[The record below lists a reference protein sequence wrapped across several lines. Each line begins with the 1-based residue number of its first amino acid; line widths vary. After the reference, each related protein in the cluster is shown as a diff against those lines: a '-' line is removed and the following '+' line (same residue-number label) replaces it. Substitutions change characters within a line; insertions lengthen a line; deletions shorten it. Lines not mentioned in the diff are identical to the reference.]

1 MRKSLINKL
10 PPAKN
15 TSIQVARVQT
25 IDNIFSLV
33 KKGVRDS
40 VPQADLIAWSLI
52 DRDEIKTCYN
62 VWEFLK
68 KNVRYEK
75 EGKELQTIKTLSRLL
90 TQDKKG
96 DCKHFSTATAS
107 LLTALKIPFVYRL
120 VSFNYY
126 APTPTHIY
134 IVAKINGE
142 EIPIDCVLN
151 KFNSEPAY
159 KYKTDYKC

>member
-1 MRKSLINKL
+1 MNTLVNKL
-10 PPAKN
+10 PQSKN
-15 TSIQVARVQT
+15 TSLHIARVQS
-25 IDNIFSLV
+25 IENIFSLV
-33 KKGVRDS
+33 KRGVRDS
-40 VPQADLIAWSLI
+40 VPQAQKIAWGLA
-52 DRDEIKTCYN
+52 DRDKIKTCFN

-68 KNVRYEK
+68 NNVRYEK
-75 EGKELQTIKTLSRLL
+75 ESKELQTIKTLSRLL

-107 LLTALKIPFVYRL
+107 LLTALNIPFFYRL

-126 APTPTHIY
+126 SPSPTHIY

-151 KFNSEPAY
+151 NFNYEHSY
-159 KYKTDYKC
+159 KHKTDYKC